1 MANQNTAIPD
11 DGVEAE
17 NTSSLQLGNSTVD
30 HQEYESTAVWGSN
43 QTTNAI
49 NPIAILHWLG
59 ELHDQTRNSHKQ
71 YAVIVIGSTVIRA
84 WGRIAGYGLKAT
96 ERYKVEEF
104 DSEDSAVTFAHSII
118 NKKTSKGYESV
129 EVNL

>member
-1 MANQNTAIPD
+1 MDNRNTAIPD

-17 NTSSLQLGNSTVD
+17 NTSSLQLANSTVD

-49 NPIAILHWLG
+49 NPIAILHWRG

-71 YAVIVIGSTVIRA
+71 YAVIVTGSFVIRA

-104 DSEDSAVTFAHSII
+104 DSEESAVTFAHSII